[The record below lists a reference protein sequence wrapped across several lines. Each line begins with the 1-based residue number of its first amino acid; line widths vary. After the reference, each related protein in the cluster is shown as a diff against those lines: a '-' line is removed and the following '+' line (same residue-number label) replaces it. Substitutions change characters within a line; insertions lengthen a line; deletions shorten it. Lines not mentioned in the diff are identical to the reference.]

1 MSDNRSWVFDDIN
14 KQQAV
19 QLLKCIFIIGRI
31 VLWSMS
37 AAKLNFFALWL
48 FSLALCAI
56 FIFNFIKFRESLA
69 AVIWLED

>member
-37 AAKLNFFALWL
+37 AAKLNFLSPCARFLFLILSSFA
-48 FSLALCAI
+48 
-56 FIFNFIKFRESLA
+56 R
-69 AVIWLED
+69 V